1 MKFTAIIIKPHIR
14 KYRGHK
20 VRVRAFTRTYRS
32 HRVRV
37 EAYRRGKGKENLSR

>member
-1 MKFTAIIIKPHIR
+1 MATVVQPHVR

-20 VRVRAFTRTYRS
+20 VRVKGFVRTYRA

-37 EAYRRGKGKENLSR
+37 EAYRRGKGKETFSR

>member
-1 MKFTAIIIKPHIR
+1 MAVIVHPHVR

-20 VRVRAFTRTYRS
+20 VRVRGFVRTCRA

>member
-1 MKFTAIIIKPHIR
+1 MAVVVHSHVR

-20 VRVRAFTRTYRS
+20 VRVRGFVRTYRP

-37 EAYRRGKGKENLSR
+37 EAYRRGKGKETYSR